1 MEKKLKEQN
10 NYNYLIKKNIEY
22 FTLKQDYL
30 RVLELYFKI
39 EDFKNIINIIET
51 KNIHIQD
58 LRAFFK
64 FFSLFDIDDI
74 LNSEKMSHIYMEY
87 LYISWEYADNDYKN
101 IDIFL
106 TKALVLFPE
115 FEIYHLYNE
124 SLKGNITSQEKLES
138 YLNLDDE
145 FILIIV
151 YKLLFKLFHMR
162 RDAHSILKI
171 STTLTPKIKHN
182 YNKITVNFGLS
193 KYFSLTSDFTKSE
206 NLLNEIISY
215 IIRNNFEKSMNHFLI
230 SSLCDI
236 IHANQ
241 IIGDKNI
248 QFFKDKFEY
257 IQHNLIYD
265 EYSQVS
271 HYLGILFDFNITN
284 YNFNEAERI
293 LFALIWSTKNYSI
306 SLYNRIAFEFFSEN
320 KIKLKNLLDTEIKKA
335 ILDNNLKMIFSM
347 SFLLLDDIEK
357 SDYYVSLVNFDKN
370 KSYELMYLTT
380 KSLIEYKKNNNEES
394 QKLMIKALQM
404 AKDFSLV
411 GNFLATAKSILA
423 LKYFVISDIYDSLK
437 SKEQKFD
444 VSFIEFIKNIL
455 DRINEIIQI
464 NKSNTKLINNPIL
477 TKRENEI
484 LVLMD
489 QGLTNKQISENLFI
503 SMPTLKTHI
512 SHIFKKIGVTNRKN
526 ASIFYKL
533 ENISKEIRE

>member
-1 MEKKLKEQN
+1 
-10 NYNYLIKKNIEY
+10 
-22 FTLKQDYL
+22 
-30 RVLELYFKI
+30 
-39 EDFKNIINIIET
+39 
-51 KNIHIQD
+51 
-58 LRAFFK
+58 
-64 FFSLFDIDDI
+64 
-74 LNSEKMSHIYMEY
+74 MEY

-101 IDIFL
+101 IDTFL
-106 TKALVLFPE
+106 SKALVLFDD
-115 FEIYHLYNE
+115 FEIYSLYNE
-124 SLKGNITSQEKLES
+124 SLKGNIKSQEKLES
-138 YLNLDDE
+138 YLDSEDE
-145 FILIIV
+145 FLLIIV

-171 STTLTPKIKHN
+171 STTLTPKIKNN
-182 YNKITVNFGLS
+182 YNKIIVNFGLS

-215 IIRNNFEKSMNHFLI
+215 IIKNNFEKSMNHFLI

-284 YNFNEAERI
+284 YNFTEAERI

-394 QKLMIKALQM
+394 QKIMLKALQM
-404 AKDFSLV
+404 SKDFSLV

-455 DRINEIIQI
+455 DRINEIIEI
-464 NKSNTKLINNPIL
+464 NKSNTKLVNNPIL

-489 QGLTNKQISENLFI
+489 QGLTNKQISESLFI

-526 ASIFYKL
+526 ALIFYKL